1 MIKIRILLVYSV
13 CMTILFLIF
22 LRKNK
27 KLLNQKIK
35 MEEYLSYK
43 EEEDSE
49 FFRESS
55 KKEELTQ
62 CFYALHENKG
72 DLIYLMSFELEKM
85 LKINNIFKI
94 KREIKKLFKLKIKY
108 QKFNNEQYEQIQKIR
123 RELRE
128 MEIKEDDVEE

>member
-1 MIKIRILLVYSV
+1 
-13 CMTILFLIF
+13 MTILFLIF

-43 EEEDSE
+43 EEEYSE

-94 KREIKKLFKLKIKY
+94 KREIKKLFKLKRKY
-108 QKFNNEQYEQIQKIR
+108 EKN
-123 RELRE
+123 
-128 MEIKEDDVEE
+128 

>member
-1 MIKIRILLVYSV
+1 
-13 CMTILFLIF
+13 MTILFLIF

-43 EEEDSE
+43 EEEYSE

-62 CFYALHENKG
+62 CFYALS
-72 DLIYLMSFELEKM
+72 LIHISEPT
-85 LKINNIFKI
+85 
-94 KREIKKLFKLKIKY
+94 RH
-108 QKFNNEQYEQIQKIR
+108 
-123 RELRE
+123 
-128 MEIKEDDVEE
+128 

>member
-1 MIKIRILLVYSV
+1 
-13 CMTILFLIF
+13 MTILFLIF

-43 EEEDSE
+43 EEEYSE

-72 DLIYLMSFELEKM
+72 DLIYLISFELEKM

-94 KREIKKLFKLKIKY
+94 KREIKKLFKLKRKY
-108 QKFNNEQYEQIQKIR
+108 EKFNDAQYKQLQKIR

-128 MEIKEDDVEE
+128 IEIREDDIEE